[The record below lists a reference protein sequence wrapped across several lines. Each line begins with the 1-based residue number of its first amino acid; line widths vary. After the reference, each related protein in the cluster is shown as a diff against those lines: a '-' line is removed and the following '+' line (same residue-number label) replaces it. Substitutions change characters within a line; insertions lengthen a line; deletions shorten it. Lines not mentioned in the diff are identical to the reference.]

1 VGSGVWGGFNS
12 GAASWSGATLAAF
25 STDIYLIG
33 PPAQLVMGAVAGNI
47 FMPGNACAYIYENTG
62 PDLIVSKDGVEYIYE
77 NTGYDLIVSKDG
89 VEYIYD
95 NTGASTYTPKKKIGK
110 VSRKAYNDDSGEVY
124 VYENVT

>member
-1 VGSGVWGGFNS
+1 MGSGVWGGFNS

-62 PDLIVSKDGVEYIYE
+62 A
-77 NTGYDLIVSKDG
+77 DLIVSKDG

-95 NTGASTYTPKKKIGK
+95 NTGASTYAPKKKVGK